1 MNRIKNLLIFAL
13 FFTVSAI
20 SIKSKI
26 ENDKLYILI
35 GEESFLINLIENSVT
50 QELIN
55 ILPMKIKLQNENI
68 SSINLSLTIQIDT
81 SNLEFPT
88 TSQIKANKG
97 DLILFKGKQII
108 LLNKDTILINENGD
122 YLKIGYTKDVDNL
135 FNSISKNKKMLL
147 WNTLNYENNL
157 GKVKPYGYY
166 TSIMN
171 YFTWKIFTFFC
182 FLLL

>member
-1 MNRIKNLLIFAL
+1 MNVIKNLLSLTL
-13 FFTVSAI
+13 FLTVSAI

-35 GEESFLINLIENSVT
+35 GEEIFLINLTESSVT
-50 QELIN
+50 QELISV
-55 ILPMKIKLQNENI
+55 LPMKIKLQNENI
-68 SSINLSLTIQIDT
+68 STKNLSLTIHIDI
-81 SNLEFPT
+81 SNLAYPPNIPT
-88 TSQIKANKG
+88 KGNKG
-97 DLILFKGKQII
+97 DLMLFKGKELI
-108 LLNKDTILINENGD
+108 LLNEDINLSNENGD
-122 YLKIGYTKDVDNL
+122 YLKIGYTKDIEDL
-135 FNSISKNKKMLL
+135 FNSISKNKRILL
-147 WNTLNYENNL
+147 WNTLNYENHL